1 MQAPTTDSPPAEFG
15 CGEGVTIRTRSH
27 VTFPLG
33 AVRPDRENTAV
44 SGNYYSND
52 PDEYEFGQQETGSG
66 LRKQLE
72 EALGEIRSLRQEL
85 TDAKRG
91 ETVDALLKEKGIDPA
106 VKDIM
111 PKDANP
117 AEWLD
122 KYAPLFGKRL
132 DASEVIDPPEVV
144 VAPDLQA
151 EQNAQTLMQP
161 GSDAAGG
168 TTTQQDPFQQLAALK
183 NEEEFLNFLNQQK
196 GTNFTGNGLLG

>member
-1 MQAPTTDSPPAEFG
+1 M
-15 CGEGVTIRTRSH
+15 
-27 VTFPLG
+27 
-33 AVRPDRENTAV
+33 

-91 ETVDALLKEKGIDPA
+91 ETVEALLKEKGIDPA

-122 KYAPLFGKRL
+122 KYAPLFGKHL
-132 DASEVIDPPEVV
+132 DTTEVTDPPEVV

-151 EQNAQTLMQP
+151 EQHAQQVMQP

-168 TTTQQDPFQQLAALK
+168 TTTQQDPYQQLAALK
-183 NEEEFLNFLNQQK
+183 TEEEFLNFLNQQK
-196 GTNFTGNGLLG
+196 GPGYIGNGLLG

>member
-1 MQAPTTDSPPAEFG
+1 M
-15 CGEGVTIRTRSH
+15 
-27 VTFPLG
+27 
-33 AVRPDRENTAV
+33 

-52 PDEYEFGQQETGSG
+52 PDEFEFGQQETGSG

-72 EALGEIRSLRQEL
+72 EALGEIRSLRAEL

-106 VKDIM
+106 VKDLM
-111 PKDANP
+111 PKDVNP
-117 AEWLD
+117 TEWLD

-132 DASEVIDPPEVV
+132 DESNEAGNPPEVV

-151 EQNAQTLMQP
+151 EQNAQQLMQP

-183 NEEEFLNFLNQQK
+183 NEEEFLTFLNQQK
-196 GTNFTGNGLLG
+196 GTGYSGGGLLG